1 MKRAQEVGRN
11 QLVFG
16 ISIPLPVLDT
26 NRGNQIQALR
36 LADQAEEKLQAL
48 RVQMQTDVFQAR
60 EQLETSRRLAQQ
72 LSTQVLP
79 TAQTAYE
86 AAVKGFS
93 LGKFSY
99 LDVLDAQRTWFDA
112 RSQYLSQLLSTHS
125 AVADLER
132 LLGSQADQ

>member
-79 TAQTAYE
+79 TAQT
-86 AAVKGFS
+86 
-93 LGKFSY
+93 
-99 LDVLDAQRTWFDA
+99 
-112 RSQYLSQLLSTHS
+112 
-125 AVADLER
+125 
-132 LLGSQADQ
+132 